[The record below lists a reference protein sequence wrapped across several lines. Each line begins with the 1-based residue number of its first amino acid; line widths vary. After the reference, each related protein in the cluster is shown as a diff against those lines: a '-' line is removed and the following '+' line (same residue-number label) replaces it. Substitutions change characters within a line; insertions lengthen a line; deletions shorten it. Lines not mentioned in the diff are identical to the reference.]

1 MVSSEIGYSVCLA
14 FAIVLLL
21 GAIGLYYYPAYFT
34 FKNKKIDIALL
45 KSKKLFFIL
54 SFVCLLFSFIL
65 FDLQFYLNP
74 FNANYII
81 DSLKTSVDGLHYFL
95 IFGGSV
101 LLAITV
107 YVFASFVIYY
117 FFFHNDIKPENVRK
131 TFWMM
136 ALVFVLLILSFM
148 MFAEGNAP
156 YLRYPFVNRIYF
168 GSSGIKLVTSYTGY
182 DWAPAPTNDAFG
194 FEIAFYALC
203 ILSGALVALDVASY
217 LLKKLYGENGLLST
231 VFLIGFPTGIVG
243 CRLWYVIGNWTRDGF
258 DKDPMKIFRVSDGG
272 LAIMGASL
280 AVVVCVIYLLIIKY
294 QQKKYPYTKI
304 NYLVL
309 LDIAIPTIILAQA
322 IGRWGNFFNN
332 EVHGEAF
339 EGNIIYWNWL
349 PTFIKNN
356 MHFSNAHRVFNDT
369 AALELLHNSTI
380 YPPLFFVEG
389 ITNII
394 GFLVMEFLFR
404 VVFHNLWHQKDGSQ
418 KWYNYFF
425 EGLTC
430 EGSNL
435 GYYLIWYGATRAI
448 LEPLRDSNFNMG
460 NDNMWSVYSAYGMI
474 GIGLLI
480 IILLIVWQF
489 KRDHGKWIMQVKE
502 EKAK

>member
-21 GAIGLYYYPAYFT
+21 GAIGLYYYPTYLT

-45 KSKKLFFIL
+45 KSKKLFFIF
-54 SFVCLLFSFIL
+54 SFVCLLLSFIL

-81 DSLKTSVDGLHYFL
+81 DSLITSVDGLHYFL

-117 FFFHNDIKPENVRK
+117 FFFHND
-131 TFWMM
+131 
-136 ALVFVLLILSFM
+136 
-148 MFAEGNAP
+148 
-156 YLRYPFVNRIYF
+156 
-168 GSSGIKLVTSYTGY
+168 IKLVTSYTGY

-332 EVHGEAF
+332 EVHGEA
-339 EGNIIYWNWL
+339 
-349 PTFIKNN
+349 
-356 MHFSNAHRVFNDT
+356 
-369 AALELLHNSTI
+369 
-380 YPPLFFVEG
+380 
-389 ITNII
+389 
-394 GFLVMEFLFR
+394 
-404 VVFHNLWHQKDGSQ
+404 
-418 KWYNYFF
+418 
-425 EGLTC
+425 
-430 EGSNL
+430 
-435 GYYLIWYGATRAI
+435 
-448 LEPLRDSNFNMG
+448 
-460 NDNMWSVYSAYGMI
+460 
-474 GIGLLI
+474 
-480 IILLIVWQF
+480 
-489 KRDHGKWIMQVKE
+489 
-502 EKAK
+502 